1 MSPFYS
7 NFNFKPRRTLQQSS
21 NLIVRLSFF
30 LTFSLPFFLPSFLTL
45 CPPAFLYAHRM
56 NAPTDRSRWFM
67 TPQTINAYYHPSL
80 NEIVFPA
87 AILQVNQ
94 FYFTR
99 QCHFTRFRAGHTSFF
114 ASIPFCFCI
123 INSFLQNILLPP
135 ILSYTHFIKNHVT
148 FL

>member
-1 MSPFYS
+1 
-7 NFNFKPRRTLQQSS
+7 
-21 NLIVRLSFF
+21 
-30 LTFSLPFFLPSFLTL
+30 
-45 CPPAFLYAHRM
+45 M

-135 ILSYTHFIKNHVT
+135 ILSYTHLIKNHVT
-148 FL
+148 FLRNRLHFSTLMLMTLWTSDHWVPWLDMRWRTALTTKEENTIRKEIWEIGG